1 MKISELE
8 INEIKEKFDSERKY
22 KVYEFEDKVIIS
34 KDELRFTVEDI
45 AKDLSKIINKEI
57 SKVGYYDT
65 SRLYSSVKIYL
76 ESEIN
81 DLENLKREETMV
93 QFGEKNEII
102 SSTENSIDEKIKE
115 IMEYIKRKSL
125 TATFCNEVDGY
136 YYFKDKI
143 KFKTV
148 EELKKYYEEKRK
160 DHTFEKREISEE
172 KKINKSSKETKMI
185 FTIGTILIILLIL
198 KVWFK

>member
-45 AKDLSKIINKEI
+45 AKDLSKVINKEI

-148 EELKKYYEEKRK
+148 EELKKYYEEKK

-185 FTIGTILIILLIL
+185 FTIGTIIIILLIL